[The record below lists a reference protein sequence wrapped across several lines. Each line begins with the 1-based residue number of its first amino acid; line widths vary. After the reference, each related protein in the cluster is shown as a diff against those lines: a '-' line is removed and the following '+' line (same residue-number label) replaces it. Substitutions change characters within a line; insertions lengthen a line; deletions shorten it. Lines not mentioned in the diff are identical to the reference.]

1 MAAQTHF
8 NGGIA
13 IDAANDVVMLT
24 GSGAPVDGTSGTG
37 AGEAAKGSMYT
48 DFTNGNLY
56 INGGAG
62 TKASPVWKLVTKA
75 A

>member
-1 MAAQTHF
+1 MGAQTHF

-13 IDAANDVVMLT
+13 IDAANDVVFLT
-24 GSGAPVDGTSGTG
+24 GSGVPTDAVTG
-37 AGEAAKGSMYT
+37 AGEAAKGSVYV
-48 DFTNGNLY
+48 DYTNGNLY
-56 INGGAG
+56 VNGGAG